1 MLQLQDA
8 APGFPQM
15 LLVFVGD
22 FCELRALLEVQ
33 PVEDRHEQALK
44 HRERVCWGFIAVFET
59 HHEMKS
65 ETERHSRLTQRASPE
80 EAALIPGCCCSPFCG
95 LLTLFL
101 RCFTPLTCMI
111 AELSSK
117 DASLEDNA
125 EERRSHSASVNFEQ
139 LSLV

>member
-1 MLQLQDA
+1 
-8 APGFPQM
+8 M

-59 HHEMKS
+59 HRVMKS
-65 ETERHSRLTQRASPE
+65 ETERHSRLTQRPSPG
-80 EAALIPGCCCSPFCG
+80 EAALIPGCSSLLPRCCG

-117 DASLEDNA
+117 DVSLEDNA
-125 EERRSHSASVNFEQ
+125 DLIEE